1 MNSEIDVT
9 DWLGRTKAMKA
20 TANQIVLGVSVA
32 HIDNSRRPMKYS
44 RKTNVLEDLPMANAK
59 IELQPDS
66 TGLVIVDMQV
76 EGCERHGAGVKPVIG
91 NIRRLLDRFRAVN
104 GKIIHVQSVRTKDH
118 PEFTVFGRPYGLLL
132 GSPGA
137 DFVEELRPLPGENV
151 VQKTSHDCFY
161 KTSMEA
167 TLEKLDLRP
176 CRDKIVVTGIGSS
189 NCVYHAVIGFHIRNY
204 YSIVPE
210 DCIHGV
216 HPQSQPFALHQFR
229 SNAYN
234 FNVTVSHSDALHF
247 VSESTP
253 LKRASGS

>member
-1 MNSEIDVT
+1 M
-9 DWLGRTKAMKA
+9 
-20 TANQIVLGVSVA
+20 
-32 HIDNSRRPMKYS
+32 
-44 RKTNVLEDLPMANAK
+44 
-59 IELQPDS
+59 
-66 TGLVIVDMQV
+66 IVDMQV
-76 EGCERHGAGVKPVIG
+76 EGCERHGSGVKPVIA

-137 DFVEELRPLPGENV
+137 DFVEELRPLAGENV

-161 KTSMEA
+161 KTTMEQI
-167 TLEKLDLRP
+167 LEKLDLKP

-210 DCIHGV
+210 DCTHRV
-216 HPQSQPFALHQFR
+216 HPQAQPFALRQFR
-229 SNAYN
+229 SGAYN
-234 FNVTVSHSDALHF
+234 FNVTVSRSDNFEIA
-247 VSESTP
+247 SERAP
-253 LKRASGS
+253 LRRAAGS

>member
-1 MNSEIDVT
+1 
-9 DWLGRTKAMKA
+9 MKA
-20 TANQIVLGVSVA
+20 NVS
-32 HIDNSRRPMKYS
+32 
-44 RKTNVLEDLPMANAK
+44 EDLPMADTK
-59 IELQPDS
+59 IELQPES

-76 EGCERHGAGVKPVIG
+76 EGCERHGPGMKPVIAS
-91 NIRRLLDRFRAVN
+91 IRRLLDRFRAVN

-137 DFVEELRPLPGENV
+137 DFVEELRPLSGENI

-167 TLEKLDLRP
+167 VLEKLDLRP

-234 FNVTVSHSDALHF
+234 FNITVSHSDDLQLAPEN
-247 VSESTP
+247 VP
-253 LKRASGS
+253 LQRASGS

>member
-1 MNSEIDVT
+1 
-9 DWLGRTKAMKA
+9 MK
-20 TANQIVLGVSVA
+20 NE
-32 HIDNSRRPMKYS
+32 N
-44 RKTNVLEDLPMANAK
+44 K
-59 IELQPDS
+59 IELHAES

-76 EGCERHGAGVKPVIG
+76 EGCERHGAGVRPVIA
-91 NIRRLLDRFRAVN
+91 NIRRLLDRFREIN
-104 GKIIHVQSVRTKDH
+104 GKIIHVQSIRTKDH

-137 DFVEELRPLPGENV
+137 DFVEELKPLPGEII

-161 KTSMEA
+161 KTTMEA
-167 TLEKLDLRP
+167 TLEKLNLHP
-176 CRDKIVVTGIGSS
+176 CRDKMVITGIGSS

-234 FNVTVSHSDALHF
+234 FNVTVSRSEDIQL
-247 VSESTP
+247 VSEDIA
-253 LKRASGS
+253 LQRASAR

>member
-1 MNSEIDVT
+1 
-9 DWLGRTKAMKA
+9 MK
-20 TANQIVLGVSVA
+20 NES
-32 HIDNSRRPMKYS
+32 
-44 RKTNVLEDLPMANAK
+44 K
-59 IELQPDS
+59 IELHAES

-76 EGCERHGAGVKPVIG
+76 EGCERHGAGVRPVID
-91 NIRRLLDRFRAVN
+91 NIRRLLDRFREIN
-104 GKIIHVQSVRTKDH
+104 GKIIHVQSIRTKDH

-137 DFVEELRPLPGENV
+137 DFVEELKPLPGEII

-161 KTSMEA
+161 KTTMEA
-167 TLEKLDLRP
+167 TLETLNLHP
-176 CRDKIVVTGIGSS
+176 CRDKMVITGIGSS

-234 FNVTVSHSDALHF
+234 FNVTVSRSEDIQL
-247 VSESTP
+247 VSEDIA
-253 LKRASGS
+253 LQRASAS

>member
-1 MNSEIDVT
+1 
-9 DWLGRTKAMKA
+9 
-20 TANQIVLGVSVA
+20 
-32 HIDNSRRPMKYS
+32 MKYS
-44 RKTNVLEDLPMANAK
+44 AQNRMEANGMEKSEK
-59 IELQPDS
+59 IELDPES
-66 TGLVIVDMQV
+66 SALVIVDMQA
-76 EGCERHGAGVKPVIG
+76 EGCQRHGPGVKPVIG
-91 NIRRLLDRFRAVN
+91 SIRRLLDRFRAVN

-118 PEFTVFGRPYGLLL
+118 PEFTVFGRPHGLLI

-137 DFVEELRPLPGENV
+137 DFVEELKPLPGENI

-167 TLEKLDLRP
+167 VLEKLDLQS

-234 FNVTVSHSDALHF
+234 FNVTVSR
-247 VSESTP
+247 SEDLTFASN
-253 LKRASGS
+253 LLAAQRASGT

>member
-1 MNSEIDVT
+1 
-9 DWLGRTKAMKA
+9 
-20 TANQIVLGVSVA
+20 
-32 HIDNSRRPMKYS
+32 
-44 RKTNVLEDLPMANAK
+44 MANAK
-59 IELQPDS
+59 IKLHSES
-66 TGLVIVDMQV
+66 IGLVIVDMQV
-76 EGCERHGAGVKPVIG
+76 EGCERHGPGMKPVIA
-91 NIRRLLDRFRAVN
+91 NIRRLLDRFREIN

-118 PEFTVFGRPYGLLL
+118 PEFTVFGRPYGLLI

-137 DFVEELRPLPGENV
+137 EFVEELRPLPGENV

-167 TLEKLDLRP
+167 VLEKLDLRS

-216 HPQSQPFALHQFR
+216 DPQSQPFALHQFR

-234 FNVTVSHSDALHF
+234 FNVTVSDSADLQL
-247 VSESTP
+247 VSEGSA
-253 LKRASGS
+253 LQRASGS

>member
-1 MNSEIDVT
+1 MS
-9 DWLGRTKAMKA
+9 
-20 TANQIVLGVSVA
+20 
-32 HIDNSRRPMKYS
+32 
-44 RKTNVLEDLPMANAK
+44 NAK
-59 IELQPDS
+59 IKLHSES

-76 EGCERHGAGVKPVIG
+76 EGCERHGPGMKPVIA
-91 NIRRLLDRFRAVN
+91 NIRRLLGRFREIN

-118 PEFTVFGRPYGLLL
+118 PEFTVFGRPYGLLI
-132 GSPGA
+132 GTPGA
-137 DFVEELRPLPGENV
+137 EFVEELRPLPGENV

-167 TLEKLDLRP
+167 VLEKLDLRS

-216 HPQSQPFALHQFR
+216 DPQSQPFALHQFR

-234 FNVTVSHSDALHF
+234 FNVTVSDSADLEL
-247 VSESTP
+247 VSEGSA
-253 LKRASGS
+253 LQRASGS

>member
-1 MNSEIDVT
+1 MENRS
-9 DWLGRTKAMKA
+9 
-20 TANQIVLGVSVA
+20 
-32 HIDNSRRPMKYS
+32 
-44 RKTNVLEDLPMANAK
+44 K
-59 IELQPDS
+59 IELSLDS
-66 TGLVIVDMQV
+66 TCLVIVDMQV
-76 EGCERHGAGVKPVIG
+76 EGCERHGRGVKPVIAS
-91 NIRRLLDRFRAVN
+91 IRRLLDRFREIK
-104 GKIIHVQSVRTKDH
+104 GKIIHVQSVRAKDH

-137 DFVEELRPLPGENV
+137 DFVEELRPLPGENI

-234 FNVTVSHSDALHF
+234 FNVTVSR
-247 VSESTP
+247 SEELELSAP
-253 LKRASGS
+253 GLGLQRASAG

>member
-1 MNSEIDVT
+1 MENGKDF
-9 DWLGRTKAMKA
+9 
-20 TANQIVLGVSVA
+20 
-32 HIDNSRRPMKYS
+32 
-44 RKTNVLEDLPMANAK
+44 
-59 IELQPDS
+59 ELSPEA

-76 EGCERHGAGVKPVIG
+76 EGCERHGPGVKPVIA
-91 NIRRLLDRFRAVN
+91 NIRSLLDRFRQVN

-137 DFVEELRPLPGENV
+137 EFVEELKPLPGEIV

-161 KTSMEA
+161 KTSMESV
-167 TLEKLDLRP
+167 LEQLELRS
-176 CRDKIVVTGIGSS
+176 CRDTVVVTGIGSS

-204 YSIVPE
+204 FIIVPE

-216 HPQSQPFALHQFR
+216 APQSQPFALHQFR

-234 FNVTVSHSDALHF
+234 FNVTVSR
-247 VSESTP
+247 SEDIHLVKPGIP
-253 LKRASGS
+253 LQRAAGV

>member
-1 MNSEIDVT
+1 LI
-9 DWLGRTKAMKA
+9 
-20 TANQIVLGVSVA
+20 
-32 HIDNSRRPMKYS
+32 
-44 RKTNVLEDLPMANAK
+44 
-59 IELQPDS
+59 
-66 TGLVIVDMQV
+66 
-76 EGCERHGAGVKPVIG
+76 
-91 NIRRLLDRFRAVN
+91 
-104 GKIIHVQSVRTKDH
+104 
-118 PEFTVFGRPYGLLL
+118 

-137 DFVEELRPLPGENV
+137 EFIEELRPLPGENV

-167 TLEKLDLRP
+167 VLEKLDLRP

-216 HPQSQPFALHQFR
+216 DPQSQPFALHQFR

-234 FNVTVSHSDALHF
+234 FNVTVSRSHDLRLVPDHIA
-247 VSESTP
+247 

>member
-1 MNSEIDVT
+1 
-9 DWLGRTKAMKA
+9 
-20 TANQIVLGVSVA
+20 
-32 HIDNSRRPMKYS
+32 
-44 RKTNVLEDLPMANAK
+44 MANAK
-59 IELQPDS
+59 IELHPES

-76 EGCERHGAGVKPVIG
+76 EGCERHGPAMKTVIA
-91 NIRRLLDRFRAVN
+91 NIRRLLDRFRAVD
-104 GKIIHVQSVRTKDH
+104 GKIIHVQSVRAKDH
-118 PEFTVFGRPYGLLL
+118 PEFTVFGRPYGLLI

-137 DFVEELRPLPGENV
+137 EFVEELKPLPGENV

-167 TLEKLDLRP
+167 VLEKLDLRS

-204 YSIVPE
+204 YSIVLE

-216 HPQSQPFALHQFR
+216 DPQSQPFALHQFR

-234 FNVTVSHSDALHF
+234 FNVTVSRCEDLSLASHGIARQRAA
-247 VSESTP
+247 VS
-253 LKRASGS
+253 